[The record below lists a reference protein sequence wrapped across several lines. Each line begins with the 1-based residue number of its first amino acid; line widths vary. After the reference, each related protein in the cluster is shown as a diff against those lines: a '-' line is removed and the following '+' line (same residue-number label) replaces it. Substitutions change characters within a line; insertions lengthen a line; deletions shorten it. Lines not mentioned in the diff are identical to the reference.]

1 MASQPPPTVAG
12 PARTV
17 LAQHQQYLNAQAD
30 VDTLSDRG
38 FPVTR
43 LSIVGTDL
51 YLAETVT
58 GRATALRAAARSAA
72 SGAGM
77 GVLLGALL
85 TLLTAAGPLAVPIG
99 AAVGALLG
107 GSVDAAGHMLPRG
120 RRDFTAAGQLTAARY
135 LVLVDTGWADDA
147 RLLLIRGPEPAP
159 VPTSAVP
166 PGRRPTAGRPTAFTA
181 HVPGEPSARPP

>member
-1 MASQPPPTVAG
+1 MTSPLPLAVAG

-17 LAQHQQYLNAQAD
+17 LAEHEQYLNAQAD

-51 YLAETVT
+51 YLVETVT
-58 GRATALRAAARSAA
+58 GRLTTLRAAARGAA

-77 GVLLGALL
+77 GLLLGALL

-107 GSVDAAGHMLPRG
+107 SSGDAAGHALLRG
-120 RRDFTAAGQLTAARY
+120 RRDFSATQQLTAARY

-147 RLLLIRGPEPAP
+147 RLLLIRSPEPAP
-159 VPTSAVP
+159 VPTSAAP
-166 PGRRPTAGRPTAFTA
+166 PGRPPTSGRPTTFT
-181 HVPGEPSARPP
+181 VRMPSAPQARPP